1 MNTLRS
7 LILLLLVSA
16 LASAANAHA
25 SNAVD
30 GYLDQAQAQQSLLSS
45 QELEG
50 DDPDAVGVSQSKAV
64 TQAQSQTY
72 TNLVGNHTRAN
83 YADFLAR
90 APPLNL

>member
-7 LILLLLVSA
+7 LIFLLLVSA
-16 LASAANAHA
+16 LASAAHAHA

-50 DDPDAVGVSQSKAV
+50 DDPDAVGVSQAKAV
-64 TQAQSQTY
+64 TRVQSQTY
-72 TNLVGNHTRAN
+72 TSLVGNHTRAN

-90 APPLNL
+90 APPPNL

>member
-1 MNTLRS
+1 MKTLRS
-7 LILLLLVSA
+7 LILLLLLSA
-16 LASAANAHA
+16 LASAANAHV

-30 GYLDQAQAQQSLLSS
+30 GYLDQAQTQQSLLSS

-50 DDPDAVGVSQSKAV
+50 DDPDAIGISQSKAV
-64 TQAQSQTY
+64 TRAQSQAY
-72 TNLVGNHTRAN
+72 TSIVGSYARAN

>member
-7 LILLLLVSA
+7 LILLFLMSA

-30 GYLDQAQAQQSLLSS
+30 GYLDQAQTQQSLLSN
-45 QELEG
+45 QDLEG
-50 DDPDAVGVSQSKAV
+50 DEPDAVSINQAKAL
-64 TQAQSQTY
+64 TRIPSQTY
-72 TNLVGNHTRAN
+72 ASLVGSYARAN